1 MCPSHLMGAVPVVRG
16 NVHAAAFPCF
26 PAPVHPM
33 QCQCSHSARVLGSHN
48 HTKVWCYMM
57 LCGSIAAK
65 ACRVLRKQNGM
76 GWGTRKL
83 CTFCLQ
89 EVRQSGICHQKNWA
103 PLMLQMEDINGNQ
116 VVSVLSFS
124 KSNFA
129 WLTVLVFKVVVMI
142 VPHYYGSN
150 IHNGIFEMP
159 CVCRPN
165 WEKQTALCSCF

>member
-1 MCPSHLMGAVPVVRG
+1 MNFVVVADQAKVDIRGVTSVLLFCELLSILFYDHKHVLYISIIQMCPSHLMGAVPVVRG

-76 GWGTRKL
+76 GWDTRKFR
-83 CTFCLQ
+83 TFCLQ
-89 EVRQSGICHQKNWA
+89 EVRQSGICRQKIEH
-103 PLMLQMEDINGNQ
+103 L
-116 VVSVLSFS
+116 
-124 KSNFA
+124 
-129 WLTVLVFKVVVMI
+129 
-142 VPHYYGSN
+142 
-150 IHNGIFEMP
+150 
-159 CVCRPN
+159 
-165 WEKQTALCSCF
+165 